1 MSSATRVEDLSQFGK
16 ALDDMPTRVLVR
28 QGGVLVAEL
37 RRRYGTWGLAK
48 MILPILRER
57 RRIQRAH
64 PETVAELRRDWGSG
78 AVNEALTMTALFDVL
93 VPVEG
98 REGAY
103 DVAKRIWQSIA
114 PMSMRALYQSDDL
127 ARCDGDPFENFK
139 RFHLALFDHS
149 QHLFPN
155 TQTDE
160 GDLFT
165 STVTRCGNVEVFT
178 ALGAPELGR
187 LGCDHD
193 LAGYP
198 TIAERHAFEFRRPS
212 TIAKGGDVCRFRF
225 YRAGTAPETELIDG
239 VPVHWTDALNR

>member
-1 MSSATRVEDLSQFGK
+1 MATRVEELSQFGK
-16 ALDDMPTRVLVR
+16 ALDDMPKRVLVR
-28 QGGVLVAEL
+28 QASILVTEL

-48 MILPILRER
+48 MIVPILRER
-57 RRIQRAH
+57 RRVERAH
-64 PETVAELRRDWGSG
+64 PATVVELRRDWGSG
-78 AVNEALTMTALFDVL
+78 AVNEAFSMTALFNVL
-93 VPVEG
+93 VLIEG

-103 DVAKRIWQSIA
+103 DVVKRIFQSLA
-114 PMSMRALYQSDDL
+114 PTSMRALYQSDDL

-139 RFHLALFDHS
+139 LFHLALFDHS
-149 QHLFPN
+149 QRLFPN

-160 GDLFT
+160 GNLFT
-165 STVTRCGNVEVFT
+165 STVTRCGNVEVFA

-198 TIAERHAFEFRRPS
+198 AIAERHAIEFRRPS

-239 VPVHWTDALNR
+239 VPVRWNDALNR